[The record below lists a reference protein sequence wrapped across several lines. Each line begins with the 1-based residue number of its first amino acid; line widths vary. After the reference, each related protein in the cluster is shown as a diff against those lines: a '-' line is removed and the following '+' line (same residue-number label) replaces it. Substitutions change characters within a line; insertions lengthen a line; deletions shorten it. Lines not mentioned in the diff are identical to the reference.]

1 MSDEETGFAGGSGG
15 AGLGGGSGAPDE
27 EATLPRATVQKLIQ
41 GGSLLF

>member
-15 AGLGGGSGAPDE
+15 TGLGGGSGAPDE

-41 GGSLLF
+41 GGSLLL